1 MDPTFLVTVVASAAA
16 LAGGFLLARRLLRCR
31 EDRTFCHFRCPG
43 CRRRLR
49 FQARQVGHKGQC
61 SKCGRD
67 LTFPTVS
74 QAID

>member
-1 MDPTFLVTVVASAAA
+1 MDPTVLVLVLASAAA
-16 LAGGFLLARRLLRCR
+16 LAGGFLLARRLLRRR
-31 EDRTFCHFRCPG
+31 EDRTFYHFRCPG
-43 CRRRLR
+43 CQRRLR

-67 LTFPTVS
+67 LTFPAVS